1 MRDDRPGD
9 AGQGPWADAGNGAPS
24 GAVTPFPGAARGRRH
39 AARPDRA
46 LSTRFGHP
54 ALRHN
59 LPLQLTSFVGR
70 EEALAAL
77 ESLLAT
83 TRLLT
88 LTGAPGIGKT
98 RLALH
103 LAGEAVE
110 AYADGVWLVELAS
123 LADPALLPEAVA
135 AVLGVQERP
144 GRPLHASLED
154 ALRARQ
160 VLLVLDNCEHL
171 VA

>member
-39 AARPDRA
+39 AARSDRA
-46 LSTRFGHP
+46 PSTRFGHP
-54 ALRHN
+54 ARSHN

-70 EEALAAL
+70 EQALADL
-77 ESLLAT
+77 QGLLAT

-98 RLALH
+98 RLALR

-123 LADPALLPEAVA
+123 PADRALVPEVVA
-135 AVLGVQERP
+135 AILGVR
-144 GRPLHASLED
+144 G
-154 ALRARQ
+154 
-160 VLLVLDNCEHL
+160 
-171 VA
+171 